1 MPRDDLETKDFL
13 LSKAARLD
21 RALRSLPKADLK
33 SLQAASHKKA
43 RKLLRSLSYPA
54 RPQANG
60 DTAETIQ
67 NRIDVLGTKSTAAS
81 TAKQIPPL
89 TEALHMGP
97 DMVSVQAFA
106 IEARQPLAEDLCT
119 EALRRTGA
127 NLDWVRLEPLSHHC
141 EGRWP
146 SLETFTKFYDI
157 PPHLRPKPR
166 TPPPP
171 SEPSPEPPRPT
182 IGCIEEAKAFGRSS
196 DLLAALVR
204 SLAGDPGLGGD
215 PVHRAPSPD
224 QTEPLPGDG
233 RLPEL
238 GDPEPAVLLGTRSG
252 SPGPNLGRDEALPH
266 PERGSEALEDGEL
279 RDGQGNAARPVLSA
293 GGSDLRDLRGC
304 NRTCV
309 SVLAVRAQRRCAS
322 GSWHQDWAASGRA
335 GDETAQGQPGPLRP
349 HSRGYLQWQGFR
361 RWM

>member
-89 TEALHMGP
+89 TEALHMGQ

-146 SLETFTKFYDI
+146 SLETFTRFYDI

-215 PVHRAPSPD
+215 SVHRAPSPD
-224 QTEPLPGDG
+224 QTEALPG
-233 RLPEL
+233 LPEF
-238 GDPEPAVLLGTRSG
+238 GDPEAAVLLGTRSG
-252 SPGPNLGRDEALPH
+252 SNGPNLGRDEALPH

-279 RDGQGNAARPVLSA
+279 RDGQGNAARPELRA
-293 GGSDLRDLRGC
+293 GGSDLRDRRPPAPSLRSSGHSPGGVRVGPGIKTGRLRGIPATKPP
-304 NRTCV
+304 RG
-309 SVLAVRAQRRCAS
+309 SPVR
-322 GSWHQDWAASGRA
+322 
-335 GDETAQGQPGPLRP
+335 
-349 HSRGYLQWQGFR
+349 
-361 RWM
+361 

>member
-33 SLQAASHKKA
+33 SLQACQVRKDGSAPEMRSHRLVGFDQAASHKKA

-89 TEALHMGP
+89 TEALHMGA

-157 PPHLRPKPR
+157 PPHLRPKPH

-182 IGCIEEAKAFGRSS
+182 IGCIEEAKAVGRSS

-204 SLAGDPGLGGD
+204 SLAGDPGLGDTGL
-215 PVHRAPSPD
+215 PAPSPD
-224 QTEPLPGDG
+224 QTAEPVPG
-233 RLPEL
+233 LESL
-238 GDPEPAVLLGTRSG
+238 GDPEPARLRPGSG
-252 SPGPNLGRDEALPH
+252 SPGANLGRDEALPH
-266 PERGSEALEDGEL
+266 PERGGEALEDGEL
-279 RDGQGNAARPVLSA
+279 RDGQGNAAR
-293 GGSDLRDLRGC
+293 SDLRDLRGATTTGPSSPSL
-304 NRTCV
+304 R
-309 SVLAVRAQRRCAS
+309 SKRGPGGVRAGPGIKTGRLRGMPATQPPRAS
-322 GSWHQDWAASGRA
+322 PIR
-335 GDETAQGQPGPLRP
+335 
-349 HSRGYLQWQGFR
+349 
-361 RWM
+361 

>member
-89 TEALHMGP
+89 TEALHMGA

-146 SLETFTKFYDI
+146 SLETFTRFYDI

-204 SLAGDPGLGGD
+204 SLAGDPGLGDTGL
-215 PVHRAPSPD
+215 PAPSPD
-224 QTEPLPGDG
+224 QTAEPVPG
-233 RLPEL
+233 LESL
-238 GDPEPAVLLGTRSG
+238 GDPEPAGLRPGSG
-252 SPGPNLGRDEALPH
+252 SPAAELGRDEALPH
-266 PERGSEALEDGEL
+266 PERGGEALEDGEL
-279 RDGQGNAARPVLSA
+279 REGQGDATR
-293 GGSDLRDLRGC
+293 SDLRDLRGATTGPSSPSL
-304 NRTCV
+304 R
-309 SVLAVRAQRRCAS
+309 SKRGPGGVRAGPGIKTGRLRGVPATKPPRAS
-322 GSWHQDWAASGRA
+322 PVR
-335 GDETAQGQPGPLRP
+335 
-349 HSRGYLQWQGFR
+349 
-361 RWM
+361 